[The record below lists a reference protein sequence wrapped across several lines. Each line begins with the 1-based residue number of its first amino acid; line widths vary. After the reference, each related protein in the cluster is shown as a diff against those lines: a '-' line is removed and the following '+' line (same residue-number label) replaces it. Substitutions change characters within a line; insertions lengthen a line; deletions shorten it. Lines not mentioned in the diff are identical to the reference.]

1 MVRRM
6 NILILCDKMQCEW
19 FVGTNF
25 SDNLIA
31 PILRVKTG
39 NSIKIA
45 LIASV
50 VENSVRYFGQKKKL
64 SDIHCIKVHPEN
76 NIKFLLVESQ
86 NSRIITLEESE
97 KGLTDGKD

>member
-1 MVRRM
+1 MVSGM

-25 SDNLIA
+25 SDNLVA

-39 NSIKIA
+39 NLVKIA

-50 VENSVRYFGQKKKL
+50 VENSVRYFGQKKNYKTYTVL
-64 SDIHCIKVHPEN
+64 KCI
-76 NIKFLLVESQ
+76 L
-86 NSRIITLEESE
+86 RIT
-97 KGLTDGKD
+97 